1 MSVNPPPFPN
11 VDRFNNLYWITSDT
25 GGLTQA
31 QADLLY
37 LKFPNAQGTENLV
50 ATNIN
55 GALTS
60 VGTASFTNVAP
71 PTSTA
76 TQPAFSD
83 SSTKIP
89 TTAWV
94 QGAITAG
101 AGPNLLPL
109 NNTWTGTNDFNL
121 GLTTKNNINLNS
133 ITAGTGAAERQVFA
147 AYYNLYDANF
157 PTTLVNSGRFYGTT
171 NGMVYDCPTTTTSSS
186 HTFYNYTAPATAFN
200 TLTVSTALMG
210 INVPTEMNISS
221 ASTSVQALK
230 IKDLTTNKQLSIIPF
245 STATNFN
252 PIVRAGDVS
261 IVSNTVAGINAS
273 SLAIT
278 CYATN
283 NVGILLDGGA
293 ATIGAGGTGTGI
305 PTSALTCSGTSAT
318 LTGALVITG
327 QPSTSVVQPAS
338 TDSSQKIPSTAWVQG
353 AIAATAGIKNTWNYQ
368 IFNNNTNLG
377 GAQTAVATISVP
389 YNINSTFTNS
399 IRLEVSYCI
408 FVNGANVITPSPV
421 PISTVASPAS
431 PNPNTITILD
441 LYWRPSPTLQYGA
454 LVTQSTFAG
463 VLTSQTYNHPTQG
476 ALTYTP
482 ISISTT
488 QSGSNNL
495 IAVTIN
501 FPNIAYTAPSYLGNL
516 VSASA
521 SIRIVNSQGA
531 TTRTTS
537 ISGGSTAG
545 VAFFI

>member
-25 GGLTQA
+25 GGLTEA

-55 GALTS
+55 GALTAA
-60 VGTASFTNVAP
+60 GIASFTNAAP

-76 TQPAFSD
+76 TQPAAGD
-83 SSTKIP
+83 SSTNMP

-94 QGAITAG
+94 QTAVA
-101 AGPNLLPL
+101 AGGGNILPL
-109 NNTWTGTNDFNL
+109 NNQFTGTNSFGKPVTLNGATDLDRIFNNVYYQFQDKL
-121 GLTTKNNINLNS
+121 SLATTVGQIYGSSGSLIFDNDINN
-133 ITAGTGAAERQVFA
+133 GTYSFA
-147 AYYNLYDANF
+147 ANNAVGVQSTPL
-157 PTTLVNSGRFYGTT
+157 
-171 NGMVYDCPTTTTSSS
+171 
-186 HTFYNYTAPATAFN
+186 AFN
-200 TLTVSTALMG
+200 TTNMSIT
-210 INVPTEMNISS
+210 VPTEVSVTSS
-221 ASTSVQALK
+221 ATSVEALR
-230 IKDLTTNKQLSIIPF
+230 IKDLTSNKQLTILPY
-245 STATNFN
+245 STANN
-252 PIVRAGDVS
+252 YNGIVRAGDVS
-261 IVSNTVAGINAS
+261 IVSNTVAGIDAS

-278 CYATN
+278 VYATN
-283 NVGILLDGGA
+283 KVGILLDGISA
-293 ATIGAGGTGTGI
+293 MIGAGGAGSGT
-305 PTSALTCSGTSAT
+305 PTSALTCSGTGAT
-318 LTGALVITG
+318 LTGALTITG
-327 QPSTSVVQPAS
+327 QPFSTIAQPAFS
-338 TDSSQKIPSTAWVQG
+338 DTSQKMPTTAWVQG
-353 AIAATAGIKNTWNYQ
+353 AITSSGVKNTWNYQ

-389 YNINSTFTNS
+389 YNINSTFSNS

-421 PISTVASPAS
+421 PISTVAPTS

-463 VLTSQTYNHPTQG
+463 VLTSQTYQHPTQG

-482 ISISTT
+482 ITISTT
-488 QSGSNNL
+488 QSGANNL

>member
-37 LKFPNAQGTENLV
+37 LQFPTAQGTENMA

-55 GALTS
+55 GALTA

-76 TQPAFSD
+76 TQPVAAD
-83 SSTKIP
+83 SSTKMP

-94 QGAITAG
+94 QTAITAG
-101 AGPNLLPL
+101 AGANLLPL
-109 NNTWTGTNDFNL
+109 NNTWTGTNAF
-121 GLTTKNNINLNS
+121 
-133 ITAGTGAAERQVFA
+133 
-147 AYYNLYDANF
+147 
-157 PTTLVNSGRFYGTT
+157 TL
-171 NGMVYDCPTTTTSSS
+171 
-186 HTFYNYTAPATAFN
+186 
-200 TLTVSTALMG
+200 
-210 INVPTEMNISS
+210 PTEMNIASL
-221 ASTSVQALK
+221 STSLEALK
-230 IKDLTTNKQLSIIPF
+230 IKDTTTNKQLSIIPY

-278 CYATN
+278 CWATN
-283 NVGILLDGGA
+283 NVGILLDGAA
-293 ATIGAGGTGTGI
+293 ATIGAGGVGTGI

-327 QPSTSVVQPAS
+327 QPSTSVVQPAFS
-338 TDSSQKIPSTAWVQG
+338 DSSQKIPSTAWVQG
-353 AIAATAGIKNTWNYQ
+353 AITSTAGIKNTWNYQ

-421 PISTVASPAS
+421 PISTVAPTS

-454 LVTQSTFAG
+454 IVTQSTFAG
-463 VLTSQTYNHPTQG
+463 VLTSQTYQHPTQG

-482 ISISTT
+482 ITISTT

-501 FPNIAYTAPSYLGNL
+501 FPNIAYTAPNYLGNL